1 MILERKIANIK
12 SIKAVLDEQFT
23 KPVRKWERVDDE
35 DECSRMENGLYHMEN
50 FTDSR
55 WMYYHVDSG
64 LDMEKDNFILSAEM
78 RSVKSD
84 GYYGYGLVF
93 GFEKYATRI
102 NRYVYSE
109 QPARVVAAAFRREDS
124 HSFERFSAK
133 APELKK
139 KGKEE
144 FTRLTM
150 FRLFNKVYF
159 FLNDCNEP
167 LLEISADAF
176 IWTGNRFGFYTEPG
190 MYVQARSVTVQKV
203 EAEVLAQSNFSD
215 LLGKKATKKK
225 KAKAK

>member
-1 MILERKIANIK
+1 MILQRKIANIK
-12 SIKAVLDEQFT
+12 SVKSLLDEQFV

-35 DECSRMENGLYHMEN
+35 DERSRIEKGLYHMEN

-64 LDMEKDNFILSAEM
+64 LDMSKDNFIISAEM

-109 QPARVVAAAFRREDS
+109 QPSRVVAAAFRREDS

-133 APELKK
+133 APGLKK
-139 KGKEE
+139 KAKEE
-144 FTRLTM
+144 FTRLVM

-167 LLEISADAF
+167 ILEVAADAF

-190 MYVQARSVTVQKV
+190 MYVQARSVLVQKV
-203 EAEVLAQSNFSD
+203 EAEVVAQSNFSE

-225 KAKAK
+225 SKGK